1 MKVLVYNNVEKR
13 YHMFKSTNQFVKYM
27 NGHNKGDIEIIQSW
41 SLPQFPSLHVDDL
54 PMLSMSVFLLSAAV
68 LIWPI
73 LLRLVG
79 II

>member
-1 MKVLVYNNVEKR
+1 MKILVYNVVEKK
-13 YHMFKSTNQFVKYM
+13 YHLFKNTNQFVRYM

-41 SLPQFPSLHVDDL
+41 SLSQFPSLRIDDL
-54 PMLSMSVFLLSAAV
+54 PMLGISVFLLSAAV